1 MKSRRLSPG
10 DLRWSGVPGAV
21 GAGGPAG
28 PGALSARGAKG
39 LPVQRRLGPSGD
51 HLGRWDEMT
60 GATDLR
66 NSKESSISSSTRDG
80 YIMLYAKN
88 GYVLYIYIYVSI

>member
-1 MKSRRLSPG
+1 M
-10 DLRWSGVPGAV
+10 PGAV

-80 YIMLYAKN
+80 YIMLYAKKWLCT
-88 GYVLYIYIYVSI
+88 VYIYIYMYRSSPSGPTG